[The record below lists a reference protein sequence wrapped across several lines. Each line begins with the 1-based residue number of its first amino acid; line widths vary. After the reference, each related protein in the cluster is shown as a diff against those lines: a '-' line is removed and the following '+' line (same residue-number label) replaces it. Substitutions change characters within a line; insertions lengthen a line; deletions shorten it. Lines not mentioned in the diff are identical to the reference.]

1 MKLKLKETPEQIEL
15 IKALGSRSPSVAA
28 QAAEAFAAFIAP
40 VAQKV
45 LSQAGTAGLIYRD
58 SLYDEDDSPSIPLD
72 LFYNEGVDY
81 VNVWSQGMAGGLP
94 TSQVSGLSEMKI
106 ATYRLDSAVSFL
118 KRYAR
123 RGRLD
128 VVSKAVERMAQEIL
142 VKQERNAWAV
152 ILKALADAST
162 GGNTHLTTATAA
174 SVFQLDDMNKLMTR
188 IRRINESFA
197 NGTPDVA
204 YSNGL
209 TDMYM
214 SPEMIEQ
221 VRAFAYQPMNTKG
234 ANGTAVAANN
244 AGIALPD
251 NVREGIFRAAGVQE
265 LYGVNLVEMNEF
277 GIGKK
282 YNVLFDEFD
291 AGNIAPDGSGGAHGF
306 VVGSD
311 EILVGLDNSKG
322 SFIRPVA
329 LQHESN
335 GSFTALADDQWS
347 ARSEKM
353 GFYGFLEEG
362 RVCIDSRAV
371 VGIAV

>member
-1 MKLKLKETPEQIEL
+1 
-15 IKALGSRSPSVAA
+15 
-28 QAAEAFAAFIAP
+28 
-40 VAQKV
+40 
-45 LSQAGTAGLIYRD
+45 
-58 SLYDEDDSPSIPLD
+58 
-72 LFYNEGVDY
+72 
-81 VNVWSQGMAGGLP
+81 
-94 TSQVSGLSEMKI
+94 
-106 ATYRLDSAVSFL
+106 
-118 KRYAR
+118 
-123 RGRLD
+123 
-128 VVSKAVERMAQEIL
+128 
-142 VKQERNAWAV
+142 
-152 ILKALADAST
+152 
-162 GGNTHLTTATAA
+162 
-174 SVFQLDDMNKLMTR
+174 
-188 IRRINESFA
+188 
-197 NGTPDVA
+197 
-204 YSNGL
+204 
-209 TDMYM
+209 
-214 SPEMIEQ
+214 
-221 VRAFAYQPMNTKG
+221 MNTKG

>member
-1 MKLKLKETPEQIEL
+1 MRINLKNTPEQVEL
-15 IKALGSRSPSVAA
+15 IKAMGSHDVSVAREA
-28 QAAEAFAAFIAP
+28 NEAFAAFLGP
-40 VAQKV
+40 VVRRVLAQA
-45 LSQAGTAGLIYRD
+45 STAGAIYVD
-58 SLYDEDDSPSIPLD
+58 APYDEDDSPSYPLD
-72 LFYNEGVDY
+72 LYYNDGD
-81 VNVWSQGMAGGLP
+81 NVVTTFMQSIAGGLP
-94 TSQVSGLSEMKI
+94 SSHVEGMSELKI
-106 ATYRLDSAVSFL
+106 STYRLDAAVSLL

-152 ILKALADAST
+152 ILKALAEAST

-221 VRAFAYQPMNTKG
+221 VRAFAYQPMNTRNP
-234 ANGTAVAANN
+234 AGTAATATHD
-244 AGIALPD
+244 GIALPD
-251 NVREGIFRAAGVQE
+251 SIRESVFRAAGMQE
-265 LYGVNLVEMNEF
+265 LYGVNIHEMHEL
-277 GIGKK
+277 GSSKK
-282 YNVLFDEFD
+282 YNTLFKSLYSGSFTDATDEL
-291 AGNIAPDGSGGAHGF
+291 I
-306 VVGSD
+306 
-311 EILVGLDNSKG
+311 IGLDNSKG
-322 SFIRPVA
+322 AFIRPVA
-329 LQHESN
+329 QQHES
-335 GSFTALADDQWS
+335 GGQFVTIPDDQFS
-347 ARSEKM
+347 ARAEKL

-362 RVCIDSRAV
+362 RVCIDARAV
-371 VGIAV
+371 VGIVV